1 MSALSACHVWIVF
14 VGSATSE
21 YKNAVL
27 PKNVTAR
34 VGVEAL
40 SEFGWGKYIGI
51 NGEFVGMKSFGA
63 SAPGNQ
69 LFEHFGITKDAVV
82 AAVKKTL
89 N

>member
-1 MSALSACHVWIVF
+1 
-14 VGSATSE
+14 
-21 YKNAVL
+21 
-27 PKNVTAR
+27 
-34 VGVEAL
+34 
-40 SEFGWGKYIGI
+40 
-51 NGEFVGMKSFGA
+51 MKSFGA